1 MDFLYGGVMAVA
13 GLVLLFSLSKE
24 NKIFYVAGAYFLVL
38 GGWWI
43 ANGLTPD
50 LDLFAGVWGIVFKC
64 LTAAVL
70 VVLVIVFA
78 KEYRKKGKDAGS
90 KNPPGDGGKA

>member
-1 MDFLYGGVMAVA
+1 MGYVYGGVMVIA
-13 GLVLLFSLSKE
+13 GLILIFSLSKE

-43 ANGLTPD
+43 ANGLTPGQ
-50 LDLFAGVWGIVFKC
+50 DLFAGVWGIVFKC
-64 LTAAVL
+64 LTALVL

-78 KEYRKKGKDAGS
+78 KEYRKKGKGAGP
-90 KNPPGDGGKA
+90 KDPPNDGGEF